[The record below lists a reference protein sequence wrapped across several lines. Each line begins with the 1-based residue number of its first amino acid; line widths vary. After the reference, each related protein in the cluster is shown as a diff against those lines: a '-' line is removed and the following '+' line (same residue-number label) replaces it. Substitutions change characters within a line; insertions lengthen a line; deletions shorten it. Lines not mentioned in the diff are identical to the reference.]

1 MNELSRIVWSEG
13 MHLGPHHFQAQNRYF
28 ENLVRFTWSA
38 LSYAPW
44 GLAGLQLDGEA
55 LRNGLLRVVHA
66 KGVFPDG
73 LVFLIP
79 EPDAPPADRPLPPI
93 FPPTRDSL
101 DVFLAIEPISP
112 QGSNC
117 DLEATGESRRYRAVF
132 REVVDELT
140 GQDAKSIGFA
150 AKNLMVL
157 VESEIGE
164 RQAIPLARIRRD
176 SAGHYTQ
183 DEKFIPA
190 AICLQASPWLMEMLR
205 RLVEVL
211 EDKARTMAKPK
222 DLGASAVSGFSIE
235 GISNAWFLHCVN
247 SALGPLRH
255 LMLTKNAHPEELY
268 AEMARLGGALCTFGL
283 ESHPSQ
289 LPLYD
294 HEHPTECFA
303 ALDHHI
309 RTHLELVVPSNCV
322 RIELAAGAPHFW
334 SGAVTDARML
344 VHSQWIIGVRCRIG
358 ESEVI
363 SGVPRLLKVCSQEFV
378 PKLVARALP
387 GMTLRHLPVPPPAV
401 NARVDFQYFAIDKA
415 GPCWEHIMQ
424 TKRVGVYAP
433 GELPDP
439 DLDLM
444 VILES

>member
-1 MNELSRIVWSEG
+1 MNELSRVVWSEG

-28 ENLVRFTWSA
+28 ENLVRFTWTS

-44 GLAGLQLDGEA
+44 GFAGIQLDAEA
-55 LRNGLLRVVHA
+55 LRNGLLRVIHA

-73 LVFLIP
+73 LVFLVP
-79 EPDAPPADRPLPPI
+79 DPDAAPPERPIQPV

-101 DVFLAIEPISP
+101 DIYLAVAPAAEHGP
-112 QGSNC
+112 NC
-117 DLEATGESRRYRAVF
+117 DLEGSSENLRYRAQTT
-132 REVVDELT
+132 EVADELT
-140 GQDAKSIGFA
+140 GQDVKPIRFA
-150 AKNLMVL
+150 VKNLQLMVA
-157 VESEIGE
+157 SEISG
-164 RQAIPLARIRRD
+164 RQAMPLARIRRD
-176 SAGHYTQ
+176 ASGHYTQ
-183 DEKFIPA
+183 DEKFIPPSMN
-190 AICLQASPWLMEMLR
+190 LQASPYLAGILH
-205 RLVEVL
+205 RLVEML
-211 EDKARTMAKPK
+211 EEKAKSMVRPK
-222 DLGASAVSGFSIE
+222 DLAASTVAGFSIE

-255 LMLTKNAHPEELY
+255 LMSTKSAHPEQLYSEL
-268 AEMARLGGALCTFGL
+268 ARLGGALCTFGL
-283 ESHPSQ
+283 ESHPVQ

-322 RIELAAGAPHFW
+322 RIELIAGAPHFW
-334 SGAVTDARML
+334 AGAVNDTRTF
-344 VHSQWIIGVRCRIG
+344 VHSQWIFGIRCKIG

-363 SGVPRLLKVCSQEFV
+363 SGVPRLAKICSQDFV

-387 GMTLRHLPVPPPAV
+387 GMTLRHLSVPPPAV

-424 TKRVGVYAP
+424 TKRVGVYVP

-439 DLDLM
+439 DLELM